1 MPTIARNA
9 FLPVAKSRMLYVCSN
24 SVSLQ
29 DIIPLTVALV
39 AQKWQ
44 MKTCPA
50 PEHNAGPL
58 TSRLGITLLVIGA
71 VCIVCRFLAR
81 WRIQNSIVGWDD
93 WTILFAYV
101 LLIPS
106 TILIEISQ
114 SSQPNLIAL
123 STDHAD
129 FVLLVAHNG
138 MGKDIWNVPFE
149 DITMMLKVSRPT
161 SSRFKRRSTELTLRC
176 TGLLDRAVLLP
187 SRRCRDKD
195 LDRPAIPSHLS

>member
-1 MPTIARNA
+1 
-9 FLPVAKSRMLYVCSN
+9 
-24 SVSLQ
+24 
-29 DIIPLTVALV
+29 
-39 AQKWQ
+39 
-44 MKTCPA
+44 
-50 PEHNAGPL
+50 
-58 TSRLGITLLVIGA
+58 
-71 VCIVCRFLAR
+71 VCRFLAR
-81 WRIQNSIVGWDD
+81 WRIQNSSVGWDD